1 MKKLSDFI
9 ISYVT
14 ESSVGTGGSFY
25 YMPATGGASAP
36 TSAPTT
42 SSPTVSTDPGVS
54 ARVKSRKK
62 QTEQDLLR
70 YKRVAERQSE
80 NRGSIDPGVESR
92 IEELEKELTPE
103 GQVEVYKQEAQ
114 KRAEGIER
122 VKSGKTFDKA
132 PFGTFTITP
141 KTAAE
146 QEAYDAA
153 SIAFQKQLDK
163 APREEI
169 EKAFEVSREKSKT
182 VDVEREGKRK
192 ISPVYNVTQSDFE
205 KATGQK
211 YDPTNPEQR
220 QAFFDIVS
228 RGKPTWSTGA
238 GPGEAPAYGT
248 KSYYTMRARPGVGE
262 PGEGQAWY
270 DTETGQLSRSTP
282 ESRERIAQKIGG
294 EKFDAEWARK
304 DEEIRRKARETVAR
318 EQGLVSRPGS
328 RSKPNKKVKP
338 RQSQRTTPAQT
349 ILPGTKMAPNLPIIN
364 SPGYIQGLGN
374 RDIFDTDRFYQ
385 PNNIGRVNLDSE
397 FPEFGRSTLN
407 RWFGRKKI

>member
-1 MKKLSDFI
+1 
-9 ISYVT
+9 
-14 ESSVGTGGSFY
+14 
-25 YMPATGGASAP
+25 
-36 TSAPTT
+36 
-42 SSPTVSTDPGVS
+42 
-54 ARVKSRKK
+54 
-62 QTEQDLLR
+62 
-70 YKRVAERQSE
+70 
-80 NRGSIDPGVESR
+80 
-92 IEELEKELTPE
+92 
-103 GQVEVYKQEAQ
+103 
-114 KRAEGIER
+114 
-122 VKSGKTFDKA
+122 
-132 PFGTFTITP
+132 
-141 KTAAE
+141 
-146 QEAYDAA
+146 
-153 SIAFQKQLDK
+153 
-163 APREEI
+163 
-169 EKAFEVSREKSKT
+169 
-182 VDVEREGKRK
+182 
-192 ISPVYNVTQSDFE
+192 
-205 KATGQK
+205 
-211 YDPTNPEQR
+211 
-220 QAFFDIVS
+220 
-228 RGKPTWSTGA
+228 
-238 GPGEAPAYGT
+238 
-248 KSYYTMRARPGVGE
+248 MRARPGVGE